1 MPTNVGEGPA
11 TFRMELGVRIHW
23 LLGLFENRQEAADIA
38 DVTPE
43 HLASYIR
50 GSAKPPF
57 ELLNWL
63 ASAKGVSLDWLATG
77 EGPQYVEADTP
88 DGFVAVAVQ
97 PEADARLG
105 QGDGDVGS
113 GGADG
118 DFLFRREW
126 LSGLTRTPDE
136 HLRIVINRGNAN
148 EPVIRDGDQL
158 LVDTQDRRIADD
170 ALYVFVSDG
179 RYLARFVEKLAT
191 GNVALKSRNPDFRVQ
206 TLSPEDVAKLQV
218 LGRVL
223 WHGGKM

>member
-57 ELLNWL
+57 ELLNRL

-77 EGPQYVEADTP
+77 EGSQYIEADAP
-88 DGFVAVAVQ
+88 DGFVAIVVQ
-97 PEADARLG
+97 PETEARLADA
-105 QGDGDVGS
+105 DDADVD
-113 GGADG
+113 APG

-126 LSGLTRTPDE
+126 LSSLTRTPDE

>member
-38 DVTPE
+38 GVTPE

-57 ELLNWL
+57 ELLNRL

-77 EGPQYVEADTP
+77 VGSEFVEADVP
-88 DGFVAVAVQ
+88 DDFVAIAVQ
-97 PEADARLG
+97 PEGDTRLG
-105 QGDGDVGS
+105 DAEGDAPGDL
-113 GGADG
+113 
-118 DFLFRREW
+118 LFRREW
-126 LSGLTRTPDE
+126 LSSLTQTPDA

-148 EPVIRDGDQL
+148 EPMIRDGDQL
-158 LVDTQDRRIADD
+158 LVDTQDKRIADD

-179 RYLARFVEKLAT
+179 RYLARFIEKLAT
-191 GNVALKSRNPDFRVQ
+191 GSVALKSRNPDFRVQ
-206 TLSPEDVAKLQV
+206 TLSPEDVGKLQV

>member
-1 MPTNVGEGPA
+1 MPTIVGEGPA

-38 DVTPE
+38 GVTPE

-57 ELLNWL
+57 ELLNRL

-77 EGPQYVEADTP
+77 EGSQFVESDTP

-97 PEADARLG
+97 PDGDARI
-105 QGDGDVGS
+105 GD
-113 GGADG
+113 ADDDDAPG
-118 DFLFRREW
+118 DFLFRRVW

-136 HLRIVINRGNAN
+136 HLRIVINRGDAN

-158 LVDTQDRRIADD
+158 LVDTQDKHIADD

-179 RYLARFVEKLAT
+179 RYLARFVERLAT
-191 GNVALKSRNPDFRVQ
+191 GAVALKSRNPDFRVQ
-206 TLSPEDVAKLQV
+206 TLSPEDVGKLQV

>member
-1 MPTNVGEGPA
+1 MPTIVGEGPA
-11 TFRMELGVRIHW
+11 TFRMELGVRIHR

-38 DVTPE
+38 GVTPE

-57 ELLNWL
+57 ELLNRL

-77 EGPQYVEADTP
+77 EGSEFLEAGAP
-88 DGFVAVAVQ
+88 EGFVAVTVQ
-97 PEADARLG
+97 PEADARL
-105 QGDGDVGS
+105 DVGDDA
-113 GGADG
+113 ADG
-118 DFLFRREW
+118 DFLFRGAW
-126 LSGLTRTPDE
+126 LESLTKTPAG

-158 LVDTQDRRIADD
+158 LVDTQDKRIADD

-191 GNVALKSRNPDFRVQ
+191 GAIALKSRNPDFRVQ
-206 TLSPEDVAKLQV
+206 TLTPDEVAALQV

>member
-1 MPTNVGEGPA
+1 
-11 TFRMELGVRIHW
+11 MELGVRIYW
-23 LLGLFENRQEAADIA
+23 LLSLFENRQEAADIA
-38 DVTPE
+38 GVTPE

-57 ELLNWL
+57 ELLNRL
-63 ASAKGVSLDWLATG
+63 ASAKGVSLDWLASG
-77 EGPQYVEADTP
+77 EGPQFVEGEMP

-97 PEADARLG
+97 PEGDTRLG
-105 QGDGDVGS
+105 TGDDGDGE
-113 GGADG
+113 APG

-126 LSGLTRTPDE
+126 LSGLTKTPDAE
-136 HLRIVINRGNAN
+136 LRIVINRGNAN

-158 LVDTQDRRIADD
+158 LVDMQDKRIADD

-206 TLSPEDVAKLQV
+206 TLAPEDVAKLQV